1 MYILKTVK
9 KNLIAFLFIFTTVT
23 SLCGLPGFAQSPPFL
38 LFTPVVSS
46 GLISPLDIINAG
58 DGTNRLFIVGRTG
71 RVKIVSSGVLLPGD
85 FLDVHTMLP
94 PGDENGLLSMVFHP
108 NYATNGYFFIYYL
121 TTNFDIR
128 ITRFFCTPG
137 TNGPVN
143 LNTGVDI
150 LTIPAVS
157 TSYHNG
163 GKMNFGPDG
172 NLYFAVGDGSPGGD
186 PDNHAQDGNLLWGK
200 MMRLNVDNF
209 TTPPYYTIPADNPYV
224 NNPAIRDEIFAMG
237 LRNPWRW
244 SFDRLNNDVW
254 LADVGE
260 GAWEEINYHPFASSG
275 GINYGWRCYEGTHDF
290 VTAGCLAQNNY
301 AFPIFEYPHNSS
313 TGGYSVTGGHVYRGT
328 EFSAMYGYYI
338 CSDYVS
344 GNAWLIKPNG
354 SGGWNISIQNALPT
368 SIVGYGESESG
379 VLYAVALTG
388 TLYKVT
394 TNSSGPL
401 PVTLLQFTAK
411 AFAGYNELRWKTTNE
426 QNLSYYE
433 IEFSTDGVNYTSAGR
448 IDPAN
453 TTSENNYSFQH
464 SISTFTKLF
473 YKIKI
478 VDKDSRST
486 FSDVVVLDK
495 KQAASIKIYPT
506 LIRDNRLNISSDKP
520 VAEMTIF
527 SADGRKVFQ
536 NPLNNLSGT
545 VNISIP
551 YLQEGFY
558 IVQVTLKDGGYLN
571 QKVLIQ
577 RR

>member
-9 KNLIAFLFIFTTVT
+9 KNLIAILLTAAT
-23 SLCGLPGFAQSPPFL
+23 SLCSLPGAAQSPPFL
-38 LFTPVVSS
+38 LFTPVVTS

-71 RVKIVSSGVLLPGD
+71 RVKIVSAAGVLLPGD

-94 PGDENGLLSMVFHP
+94 PGDENGLLSMAFHP

-150 LTIPAVS
+150 ITIPAVS
-157 TSYHNG
+157 VSYHNG

-186 PDNHAQDGNLLWGK
+186 PNNHAQDGNLLWGK

-209 TTPPYYTIPADNPYV
+209 STPPYYTIPSDNPYV
-224 NNPAIRDEIFAMG
+224 NDPAIRDEIFAMG

-244 SFDRLNNDVW
+244 SFDRLNHNVW

-260 GAWEEINYHPFASSG
+260 GAWEEINYRPFATSG

-290 VTAGCLAQNNY
+290 VTAGCLAQSNY
-301 AFPIFEYPHNSS
+301 VFPIFEYPHNSS

-411 AFAGYNELRWKTTNE
+411 ALTGYNELRWKTTNE

-433 IEFSTDGVNYTSAGR
+433 IQFSADGVNYTSAGR
-448 IDPAN
+448 INPAN
-453 TTSENNYSFQH
+453 TPSENNYSFQH
-464 SISTFTKLF
+464 AISTFTKLF

-495 KQAASIKIYPT
+495 KQVTSVKVYPT
-506 LIRDNRLNISSDKP
+506 LIMDNRLYISSDKP
-520 VAEMTIF
+520 VEEMSIF
-527 SADGRKVFQ
+527 STDGRKVFQ

-545 VNISIP
+545 INISIP
-551 YLQEGFY
+551 LLQDGFY
-558 IVQVTLKDGGYLN
+558 IVQVKLKDGYVN
-571 QKVLIQ
+571 EKVLIQ
-577 RR
+577 RK